1 MLLPNPYSLHN
12 EAYLNLRYQYQS
24 TTEIFYS
31 TVVERQ
37 QSQSEARRPISAFPM
52 RSFTISALTL
62 SHDDVVQLTR
72 FFEVQRGKLSSFRF
86 RDLTNFRLTARP
98 LVSDYDSSTGQVT
111 WSQGILVREPDQ
123 VGNIGRVY
131 QYCCTRT
138 IDGVVACVRKPIYK
152 LASSPQLFD
161 LSNLDP
167 VSPLSVDYNT
177 GIISHF
183 GSVGGVGVSV
193 DFDTPVRFDDDK
205 LTFDVTSTNAGSTIV
220 PNALLPNLAP
230 PGFSPVAPAGYL
242 CQDVANRVRL
252 SDLKMIEVIPPV
264 LPPIP

>member
-62 SHDDVVQLTR
+62 SHDDVAQLTR

-98 LVSDYDSSTGQVT
+98 VVSDYDSRTGQAT

-123 VGNIGRVY
+123 VGNSGRVY

-138 IDGVVACVRKPIYK
+138 IDGSISCVRKPIYK
-152 LASSPQLFD
+152 LASVPQVFN
-161 LSNLDP
+161 LSTLAS
-167 VSPLSVDYNT
+167 VSPSSVDYNT
-177 GIISHF
+177 GIITLPVSP
-183 GSVGGVGVSV
+183 SNIGVNV

-205 LTFDVTSTNAGSTIV
+205 LTFDVTSTNAGSTIAA
-220 PNALLPNLAP
+220 NNLLPSLAP
-230 PGFSPVAPAGYL
+230 PGFAPIAPAGYL
-242 CQDVANRVRL
+242 SQDVANRVRL
-252 SDLKMIEVIPPV
+252 SDLKLIEIIPPT
-264 LPPIP
+264 LP